1 MIINFL
7 IYKQKTYL
15 KRLQKLFDLKEIACS
30 ILDFGCWKLK
40 FALLDVAFD
49 IISNGIVKCK

>member
-1 MIINFL
+1 MENICKN
-7 IYKQKTYL
+7 
-15 KRLQKLFDLKEIACS
+15 IAKACN